1 MTERLLQHLLDR
13 ATGTKESPTP
23 WPAALVVALLAVAVV
38 GVLCFIGVMQRRSS
52 AAVLHRLDVV
62 QNETRQKQVL
72 LTTVQGRA
80 KRAKIDENLQAL
92 AGEKDALNAR
102 LVDLQTQR
110 DALAAR
116 VAAVTSWDQ
125 V

>member
-1 MTERLLQHLLDR
+1 M
-13 ATGTKESPTP
+13 
-23 WPAALVVALLAVAVV
+23 VVALLAVAVV
-38 GVLCFIGVMQRRSS
+38 GVLCFIGVMQRRAS